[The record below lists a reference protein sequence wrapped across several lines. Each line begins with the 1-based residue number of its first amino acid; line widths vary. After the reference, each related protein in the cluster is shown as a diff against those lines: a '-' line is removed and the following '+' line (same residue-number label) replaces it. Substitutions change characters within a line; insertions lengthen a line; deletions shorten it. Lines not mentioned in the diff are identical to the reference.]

1 MYNHGEQNVPSCQF
15 GRQNIKEDEP
25 CREDNMAIRI
35 ATNVAS
41 LNAQKNLGGTQLK
54 MDKALARLSSGYR
67 INQAADDA
75 AGLAISENL
84 RGQIRGMKQANRNAN
99 DGISLVQVAEGGLN
113 EVSNMLIRL
122 RELAVQAS
130 SDTIG
135 DTERKFI
142 DVEYQQLKSE
152 IQRISENTK
161 FNGRNLLNGTGGV
174 VDIQVGVNNDPF
186 KDRISFN
193 ASAANSTLESLGL
206 TAQSLATKEM
216 AQSSMDVV
224 DSAMVSVNAI
234 RANFGAMQNR
244 LNSTITNLD
253 IAHENLSAAN
263 SRIRDADVAAET
275 ANLTK
280 HNILMQAGVS
290 VLGQANSAQ
299 QVALKLLG

>member
-1 MYNHGEQNVPSCQF
+1 MGL
-15 GRQNIKEDEP
+15 
-25 CREDNMAIRI
+25 RI

-41 LNAQKNLGGTQLK
+41 LNAQKSLVGTQRS
-54 MDKALARLSSGYR
+54 ANQSLARLSSGYR

-84 RGQIRGMKQANRNAN
+84 KGQIRGLRQANRNAN

-135 DTERKFI
+135 DTERKFL

-152 IQRISENTK
+152 IQRITEGTR
-161 FNGRNLLNGTGGV
+161 FNGRDLLNGTGGLI
-174 VDIQVGVNNDPF
+174 DIQVGTYNDPF

-193 ASAANSTLESLGL
+193 ASAANASLDALGM
-206 TAQSLATKEM
+206 TAEQVGSKEG
-216 AQSSMDVV
+216 AQVSMDVI
-224 DSAMVSVNAI
+224 DRALVSVNAI

-244 LNSTITNLD
+244 LQSTIQNLAVAD
-253 IAHENLSAAN
+253 ENLSAAN
-263 SRIRDADVAAET
+263 SLIRDTDVAAES
-275 ANLTK
+275 AELVRN
-280 HNILMQAGVS
+280 NILMQAGVS
-290 VLGQANSAQ
+290 VLGQANNMQ
-299 QVALKLLG
+299 QIALKLLS